1 MIDRGIQPKGFYND
15 DAARLQEEFNRE
27 HEAEKEARMQ
37 QKVQLAARSYL
48 KETVH
53 RRRQERERE
62 LREEVDEV
70 ARNPQLEVWLGLAKA
85 HDTPAH
91 ATLRVN
97 NVGTRALCKALAF
110 THSLRSL
117 SLSRNALDDSAGK
130 WIALLVKRSSS
141 LTRLELE
148 SNCLG
153 AQAARDMA
161 DALCTNA
168 SVAYLNLESNP
179 LTDDEKDFSGVAA
192 LGDML
197 ACNSTLRALNVW
209 RTRLGGEGGKHL
221 ARGME
226 SNATLVC
233 LDVGNNRISNA
244 DAVAIDR
251 KLRRNRGGL
260 ERTEDEQQRARE
272 AQAKAADKERERQM
286 DIAKHKDYVRCCRCV
301 SGVEETWRLTMARV
315 ECDRRSGWSSASS
328 SESRTAPRL
337 SRSGSARSRWRRTG
351 CGRSQHA
358 RRPSS
363 RRAWSS
369 RRRRRRRAKARRE
382 PRKNERRVLHG
393 GALVHFTV
401 QSQLPPCLRS
411 TLSDARKR
419 DDECM
424 KRERGNATGDGLVT
438 CCNYLLPT
446 HALQRPRG
454 HRTLPPR
461 DTLSLLDAASVSMR

>member
-1 MIDRGIQPKGFYND
+1 MQMIDRGIQPKGFYND

-85 HDTPAH
+85 HETPAH

-130 WIALLVKRSSS
+130 WLALLVKRSSS

-161 DALCTNA
+161 DALSTNA

-197 ACNSTLRALNVW
+197 ARNATLRALNLW

-251 KLRRNRGGL
+251 KLRRNRVGL
-260 ERTEDEQQRARE
+260 ERVEDEQQRARE

-286 DIAKHKDYVRCCRCV
+286 DVAKHKDYVRSCRCV
-301 SGVEETWRLTMARV
+301 SRVEGAWRLTMVRV
-315 ECDRRSGWSSASS
+315 VMRPGGRRSGWSSARWR
-328 SESRTAPRL
+328 ESRIAPRP

-351 CGRSQHA
+351 CGSSRRA

-369 RRRRRRRAKARRE
+369 RRRRRRRARARRA
-382 PRKNERRVLHG
+382 PRRSDRPVLRG
-393 GALVHFTV
+393 GALPGARLHAVTTV
-401 QSQLPPCLRS
+401 SMPSP
-411 TLSDARKR
+411 
-419 DDECM
+419 
-424 KRERGNATGDGLVT
+424 
-438 CCNYLLPT
+438 
-446 HALQRPRG
+446 
-454 HRTLPPR
+454 
-461 DTLSLLDAASVSMR
+461 VSMRSSSSQHCGQHAVTMR